1 MLILMVF
8 EFWHLDHLGPR
19 KVDFSDFGPHT
30 GKFYLVIFSKNQ
42 KFVQKWPK
50 WGLFC
55 SEFCTD
61 YCAVVCLG
69 LARTTYAKIAKNR
82 RKIGQNWLALNSIF
96 SKLRSKSGK
105 LYRQFLRILLVMIDQ
120 FSVWLHLLWGFQ
132 KSVLFGRQY
141 FDLWHRINAWAYSN
155 FFSGQLF

>member
-8 EFWHLDHLGPR
+8 EFLILDHLGPR

-82 RKIGQNWLALNSIF
+82 RKIGQNSLFVTRFSPNWDRNRKIPIRQALAMLMACQTHWTIWF
-96 SKLRSKSGK
+96 YLFHGQKSTASSENGQK
-105 LYRQFLRILLVMIDQ
+105 IENLDFLR
-120 FSVWLHLLWGFQ
+120 
-132 KSVLFGRQY
+132 GRNP
-141 FDLWHRINAWAYSN
+141 I
-155 FFSGQLF
+155 FFLSTFF

>member
-42 KFVQKWPK
+42 K
-50 WGLFC
+50 LFC

-82 RKIGQNWLALNSIF
+82 RKIGQNCLALDSIF
-96 SKLRSKSGK
+96 SKLRSKLGK
-105 LYRQFLRILLVMIDQ
+105 LYAQFLRCLPVILNQ

-132 KSVLFGRQY
+132 KSVLFGSQY

>member
-8 EFWHLDHLGPR
+8 EFLILDHLGPR

-82 RKIGQNWLALNSIF
+82 RKIGQN
-96 SKLRSKSGK
+96 
-105 LYRQFLRILLVMIDQ
+105 
-120 FSVWLHLLWGFQ
+120 
-132 KSVLFGRQY
+132 
-141 FDLWHRINAWAYSN
+141 
-155 FFSGQLF
+155 

>member
-82 RKIGQNWLALNSIF
+82 RKIGQNCLALDSIF
-96 SKLRSKSGK
+96 SKLGSKSKNRKIWCTRYAYG
-105 LYRQFLRILLVMIDQ
+105 LSNTLNHLILS
-120 FSVWLHLLWGFQ
+120 FSWSKIYCIKWKWPKNR
-132 KSVLFGRQY
+132 KSRF
-141 FDLWHRINAWAYSN
+141 FAWA
-155 FFSGQLF
+155 

>member
-82 RKIGQNWLALNSIF
+82 RKIGQNCLALDSIF
-96 SKLRSKSGK
+96 SKLGSKSKNRDTSGASHAYGLSNTLNHLILSFSWSK
-105 LYRQFLRILLVMIDQ
+105 LYCIK
-120 FSVWLHLLWGFQ
+120 WTWPKNW
-132 KSVLFGRQY
+132 KSRF
-141 FDLWHRINAWAYSN
+141 FAWA
-155 FFSGQLF
+155 

>member
-8 EFWHLDHLGPR
+8 EFLILDHLGPR

-82 RKIGQNWLALNSIF
+82 RKIGQNSLFVTRF
-96 SKLRSKSGK
+96 SPNWDRN
-105 LYRQFLRILLVMIDQ
+105 RENCTDN
-120 FSVWLHLLWGFQ
+120 FS
-132 KSVLFGRQY
+132 
-141 FDLWHRINAWAYSN
+141 AYSWWWLTS
-155 FFSGQLF
+155 FQFDSTSYGVFRKVSFLEVSILTFDIE